1 MPTSIII
8 IAVLIIG
15 AFYIGYVHGSRVT
28 SDVIAKDIV
37 NVISSSSL
45 SVNEKKELMEAI
57 RRCLR
62 EWHPEKT
69 KEVQQ

>member
-15 AFYIGYVHGSRVT
+15 AFNIGYLRGSWVT
-28 SDVIAKDIV
+28 SGVIAKDVVDAI
-37 NVISSSSL
+37 NSSSVSE
-45 SVNEKKELMEAI
+45 NEKKELMEAI